1 MSGCSSVR
9 QVGPQ
14 AEESFGREST
24 VIVVLSSATF
34 SHELNCSPTNPPDF
48 PDGFAPAVQKRTRNL
63 DRSRLFARHQNWGDA
78 RKFFELLL
86 DNCAKSD
93 DVSAE
98 PSAHRARALAAGGPG
113 GVAAVAGR
121 LSGRTLANQVPDT
134 VEGCQ
139 TAAPVRRPAPRSGR
153 IAQDLDRCLSSRGN
167 PCASS
172 AFSRHRTRKR
182 KFRRASPM
190 LGKRKRPQIPKQG
203 GLPISANLF
212 AALR

>member
-14 AEESFGREST
+14 AEESFSRART
-24 VIVVLSSATF
+24 VIVAFPSAAF

-48 PDGFAPAVQKRTRNL
+48 PDGSAPAVQKRTRNL

-78 RKFFELLL
+78 RKFIELLL

-93 DVSAE
+93 EVSAE
-98 PSAHRARALAAGGPG
+98 PSANRARALAAGGPG

-121 LSGRTLANQVPDT
+121 LSGRTLADQVPNT
-134 VEGCQ
+134 VESRQ

-153 IAQDLDRCLSSRGN
+153 IAQDLDRCLSSRDN
-167 PCASS
+167 PRASS
-172 AFSRHRTRKR
+172 AFPRHRTRKR
-182 KFRRASPM
+182 KYRRSSPM
-190 LGKRKRPQIPKQG
+190 LGKRERPLIHYPPQTWG
-203 GLPISANLF
+203 V
-212 AALR
+212 